1 MLNLS
6 FWKGIRN
13 QNIVVVLS
21 HKLEWEDHKN
31 KHQDMADGRAHAL
44 AAPKEPKRN
53 KNLRPKQRPKG
64 HSLHY
69 SNCTPTPVYYQ
80 ACLSHH
86 TVAMVADVK
95 GNLFSTV

>member
-1 MLNLS
+1 M
-6 FWKGIRN
+6 
-13 QNIVVVLS
+13 
-21 HKLEWEDHKN
+21 EDHKN
-31 KHQDMADGRAHAL
+31 KPQDMVEGRAHAL
-44 AAPKEPKRN
+44 AAPKGPKRN
-53 KNLRPKQRPKG
+53 KNLRPKQRPNDP
-64 HSLHY
+64 SLYY